1 MKSKR
6 KPKPII
12 GPGPD
17 DIWREAR
24 KTMSLKRMKRFQ
36 KPAPWVHFIKGEK
49 GRGGFALCGKE
60 NNYRSHCG
68 PSMVNSREFVTCPRC
83 VEVLKKS
90 HWWCPEHGFIDD
102 INVTNDEKCETCG
115 LDV

>member
-6 KPKPII
+6 KPKRKPKPIL

-24 KTMSLKRMKRFQ
+24 KTISPKVLKRCR
-36 KPAPWVHFIKGEK
+36 KPNLWIHFIKG
-49 GRGGFALCGKE
+49 GVTLCGKE
-60 NNYRSHCG
+60 DNYRSHCG

-83 VEVLKKS
+83 IEALKES
-90 HWWCPEHGFIDD
+90 QHEY
-102 INVTNDEKCETCG
+102 
-115 LDV
+115 